1 MSEFELLDD
10 KIYDGFGEHLAT
22 VEIYD
27 TVTQEPEYYVK
38 TVQFLSVIELKKI
51 ASLLDKSNK
60 ELKEVY
66 LKNLITQQPK
76 SGEIK

>member
-10 KIYDGFGEHLAT
+10 KIYDEFGEHLAT

-27 TVTQEPEYYVK
+27 TVTNEQEYYIK